1 MAPTLSR
8 LRMGYLPFNFYDR
21 VAHFVLSGLCSTA
34 KYDIYDC
41 SFLDSAYHFRFAYT
55 FKDSLL
61 YSDLL
66 DSSFLFISKNY
77 ATSPPTEYIW
87 GKDIDIKTTIGMFR
101 HFNILELTW
110 GYIPNPNYNEDSTRS
125 DLRVTFQLIL
135 DGGRQFPAITGEALY
150 NFNKHS
156 DKKWRITRWEDLSSF

>member
-1 MAPTLSR
+1 MRLFSVILFLLFYNCNPFAPEAVD
-8 LRMGYLPFNFYDR
+8 YDLNETPE
-21 VAHFVLSGLCSTA
+21 FINQKTPQSVLES
-34 KYDIYDC
+34 
-41 SFLDSAYHFRFAYT
+41 FRFAYT

-77 ATSPPTEYIW
+77 ETSPPTNLIW
-87 GKDIDIKTTIGMFR
+87 GKDVDIKTTVGMFR

-110 GYIPNPNYNEDSTRS
+110 SFIPIPNYNQDSTKS

-135 DGGRQFPAITGEALY
+135 DGGREFPAITGEALY
-150 NFNKHS
+150 NFIKNP
-156 DKKWRITRWEDLSSF
+156 DKKWRISRWEDLSSF